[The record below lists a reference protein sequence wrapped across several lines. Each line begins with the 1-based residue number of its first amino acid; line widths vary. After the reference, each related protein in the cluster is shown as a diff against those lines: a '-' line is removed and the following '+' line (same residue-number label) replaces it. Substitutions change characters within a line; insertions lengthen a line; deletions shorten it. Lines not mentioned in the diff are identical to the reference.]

1 MPIKLAKSPKGGVR
15 MTKYEI
21 MFIVNP
27 NLEEKEIKGVAENM
41 KKILEEQKASI
52 KEEKEMGQK
61 ELAYTI
67 NKHNTGYYFFYLIE
81 AKNADAINEF
91 DRLARIN
98 EEILR
103 HLIIK
108 VEE

>member
-1 MPIKLAKSPKGGVR
+1 

-27 NLEEKEIKGVAENM
+27 NLEEKEIKGIAGDM
-41 KKILEEQKASI
+41 KKVLEENQASI
-52 KEEKEMGQK
+52 KEEKEMGQR

-67 NKHNTGYYFFYLIE
+67 KKHNAGYYFFYLIE
-81 AKNADAINEF
+81 SKNSDVVNEFNRLALINE
-91 DRLARIN
+91 N
-98 EEILR
+98 ILR

>member
-1 MPIKLAKSPKGGVR
+1 

-27 NLEEKEIKGVAENM
+27 NLETQEIKGIAEDM
-41 KKILEEQKASI
+41 KKTLEDNQASI

-67 NKHNTGYYFFYLIE
+67 NKHNTGYYFLYLIE
-81 AKNADAINEF
+81 SENSNAINEF
-91 DRLARIN
+91 NRLALIN
-98 EEILR
+98 ENILR

-108 VEE
+108 VED